1 MITYYK
7 NYKLNCKFVGVKAAP
22 FDSNNTNQN
31 TIIVTNCDT
40 RKWTMFDFWGSRVNP
55 EINSR
60 ADAINAFECFLSDV
74 DVGNMTFEEFC
85 NEFGYDTNS
94 RKAKKIH
101 RLCQKSAKKFDRI
114 N

>member
-1 MITYYK
+1 MIVYYQ
-7 NYKLNCKFVGVKAAP
+7 NYRLNCKFVGVKAAP
-22 FDSNNTNQN
+22 FDDSNTNQN
-31 TIIVTNCDT
+31 TVVVTNCDT
-40 RKWTMFDFWGSRVNP
+40 GKWTMFDFWGSRANP

-85 NEFGYDTNS
+85 NEFGYDTDS

-101 RLCQKSAKKFDRI
+101 RLCQKSARKFDRI
-114 N
+114 S